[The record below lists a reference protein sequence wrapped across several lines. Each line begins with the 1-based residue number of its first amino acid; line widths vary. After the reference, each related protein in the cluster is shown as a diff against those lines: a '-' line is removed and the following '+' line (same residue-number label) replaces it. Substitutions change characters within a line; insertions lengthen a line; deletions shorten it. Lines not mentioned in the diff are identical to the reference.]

1 MLQGVSALKKSGE
14 KRTGQG
20 KSSLSLAVPSGSP
33 GIYVRVRET
42 ASHKRATGSQRKLN
56 VLQGQEHYWECRLA
70 WGESTSWLP
79 WPLPP
84 LSLLLLLT
92 PSFQKNKRQPRL
104 IGIPSVGEQPSD
116 SGEIQASGLH
126 FCQAGVPAY
135 ILQLGEDEGEERVLA
150 RDQSVLA
157 LLGLSSIFHTSPH
170 ILRGDIQNDAPPHT
184 RTSSFLKGP
193 RRAHSYQQSR
203 LGQQIRTKAKEQRST

>member
-1 MLQGVSALKKSGE
+1 MLWGVSALKESGE

-20 KSSLSLAVPSGSP
+20 RSLLSLAVPSGSSR
-33 GIYVRVRET
+33 IYVRVRET
-42 ASHKRATGSQRKLN
+42 ASHKRAKGSQRKPN

-70 WGESTSWLP
+70 WGESTSWLT

-84 LSLLLLLT
+84 LSVLLLLT

-104 IGIPSVGEQPSD
+104 IGIPSVGEWPSD

-135 ILQLGEDEGEERVLA
+135 ILQLGEEKGKKRVLA
-150 RDQSVLA
+150 RD
-157 LLGLSSIFHTSPH
+157 
-170 ILRGDIQNDAPPHT
+170 
-184 RTSSFLKGP
+184 
-193 RRAHSYQQSR
+193 
-203 LGQQIRTKAKEQRST
+203 

>member
-1 MLQGVSALKKSGE
+1 MDTLVCPWGKKRGSWVNECCGGFQRWRKVE
-14 KRTGQG
+14 RRGRGQG
-20 KSSLSLAVPSGSP
+20 RSLLSLAVPSGSSR
-33 GIYVRVRET
+33 IYVRVRET
-42 ASHKRATGSQRKLN
+42 ASHKRAKGSQRKPN

-84 LSLLLLLT
+84 LSVLLLLT

-104 IGIPSVGEQPSD
+104 IGIPSVGEWPSD

-135 ILQLGEDEGEERVLA
+135 ILQLGEEKGKKRVLA
-150 RDQSVLA
+150 RD
-157 LLGLSSIFHTSPH
+157 
-170 ILRGDIQNDAPPHT
+170 
-184 RTSSFLKGP
+184 
-193 RRAHSYQQSR
+193 
-203 LGQQIRTKAKEQRST
+203 

>member
-1 MLQGVSALKKSGE
+1 MDTLVCPWGKKGEGWVNECCRGFQCWRKSGE

-20 KSSLSLAVPSGSP
+20 RSSLSLAVPSDSP

-56 VLQGQEHYWECRLA
+56 VLQGQEHYCECRLA

-92 PSFQKNKRQPRL
+92 PFSKKNKRQPRL
-104 IGIPSVGEQPSD
+104 IRIPSVGEQPSD

-126 FCQAGVPAY
+126 FCQAGVPTY
-135 ILQLGEDEGEERVLA
+135 ITSYSWERM
-150 RDQSVLA
+150 RER
-157 LLGLSSIFHTSPH
+157 
-170 ILRGDIQNDAPPHT
+170 RGCWQGT
-184 RTSSFLKGP
+184 RVCW
-193 RRAHSYQQSR
+193 HS
-203 LGQQIRTKAKEQRST
+203 

>member
-1 MLQGVSALKKSGE
+1 MLWGVTELKESRE
-14 KRTGQG
+14 TRMGQG
-20 KSSLSLAVPSGSP
+20 RTSLSLAVPSGSP

-42 ASHKRATGSQRKLN
+42 ASHKRAKGSQQKLN

-79 WPLPP
+79 QPLPP
-84 LSLLLLLT
+84 LSLLLLLLT
-92 PSFQKNKRQPRL
+92 PFFQKNKRQPRL
-104 IGIPSVGEQPSD
+104 IGIPSVGERPSD

-150 RDQSVLA
+150 RDQKEGVCWHSQA
-157 LLGLSSIFHTSPH
+157 SRPFFTHHPTS
-170 ILRGDIQNDAPPHT
+170 
-184 RTSSFLKGP
+184 
-193 RRAHSYQQSR
+193 
-203 LGQQIRTKAKEQRST
+203 